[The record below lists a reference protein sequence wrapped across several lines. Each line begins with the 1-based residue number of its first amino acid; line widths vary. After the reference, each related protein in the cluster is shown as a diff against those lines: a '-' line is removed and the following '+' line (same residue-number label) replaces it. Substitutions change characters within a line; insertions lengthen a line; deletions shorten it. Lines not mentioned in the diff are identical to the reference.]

1 MSRILFFVF
10 ALMVSIPTAAVAEM
24 SVSMRVASRP
34 AAHCLAPRW
43 SPDGKKLAVDVFEPK
58 RDARETWIIEIDDAG
73 RSVAEA
79 EVTSTRGRASSRL
92 GGSKAPVVEL
102 AWAPSMKLLNRPY
115 VFSSRSP
122 RKNFDLFADGAWLT
136 ENLGNDGQPH
146 WSADGRYIAYA
157 SQQSESGDIFLLDLQ
172 SQSYEPQRVT
182 LWPNATEFRPRWSP
196 TKNFLVFTRSQEG
209 KKGQDIGVVADVLR
223 PADSTRMVTS
233 WDGDEI
239 RPSWSPDGTQVAFY
253 SNRDQPDNRKLF
265 DLWVIGVDG
274 KGAKKLDSDV
284 VVDDYHG
291 PAWTP
296 DGSVVLYVKRDF
308 KENNPVRWVSS
319 NGASRGLVDTG
330 TQMNSDLAVI
340 GDGKRVKLAFR
351 ALGLKGSTD
360 KVWQRVY
367 VTTFSMS
374 DLKR

>member
-1 MSRILFFVF
+1 
-10 ALMVSIPTAAVAEM
+10 
-24 SVSMRVASRP
+24 
-34 AAHCLAPRW
+34 
-43 SPDGKKLAVDVFEPK
+43 
-58 RDARETWIIEIDDAG
+58 
-73 RSVAEA
+73 
-79 EVTSTRGRASSRL
+79 
-92 GGSKAPVVEL
+92 
-102 AWAPSMKLLNRPY
+102 MKLLNRPY

-146 WSADGRYIAYA
+146 WSSDGRYIAYA

-196 TKNFLVFTRSQEG
+196 TKNFLIFTRSQEG

-265 DLWVIGVDG
+265 DLWVIGVNG
-274 KGAKKLDSDV
+274 KGARKLDSDV

-308 KENNPVRWVSS
+308 KENNPVR
-319 NGASRGLVDTG
+319 
-330 TQMNSDLAVI
+330 
-340 GDGKRVKLAFR
+340 
-351 ALGLKGSTD
+351 
-360 KVWQRVY
+360 
-367 VTTFSMS
+367 
-374 DLKR
+374 